1 MLCGTTE
8 CSAAFCSN
16 VTVLTPLMHM
26 QHVYTSCYVAITFSV
41 DFQFSNFETDITTRA
56 CVEQI
61 KVITKESQ

>member
-1 MLCGTTE
+1 
-8 CSAAFCSN
+8 
-16 VTVLTPLMHM
+16 MHM
-26 QHVYTSCYVAITFSV
+26 QHVYASCYVAITFSV